1 MSSAGR
7 AGRPNRLLD
16 PPRFASMAMPRRW
29 LLSLLVAGPVALA
42 ATADAGHESPFY
54 PSFYP
59 QEIKI
64 VRVAPAAVAEA
75 FAKNTLHAYV
85 GADPFPG
92 AAPPPNVRAVESLAG
107 WVVVTPN
114 AARLPNE
121 RRCTAARGVVDRL
134 AGATVGGFVFHPYPV
149 TPYHGDYL
157 DYADLA
163 AAAKSWPRAA
173 PSAGLRVVARGA
185 VAEKLVM
192 ERAGGAGDGGDVVV
206 EDVRLDDLLARVRS
220 NVDGWLGPPALKS
233 GWLHAW
239 LLLHGADATDPAYQ
253 RLTAG
258 AFADDRE
265 RVTLA
270 RALVSRLTGRCER
283 VVAGFI
289 TRREY
294 VNDDYSAGVENVGRD
309 SHAGLASH
317 VFARTAKLKDFPWN
331 GWLQVGV
338 ASAPAA
344 AWNPIAGFTD
354 EGGRL
359 LWAAV
364 GDPGFLPEPGGDG
377 WLANRVTPT
386 TTTATVEVPGDAL
399 APAPGTG
406 ELRRVGPGKRAQSR
420 IVYRAVMSAFHD
432 GSRMTVADLLYPF
445 GFAAR
450 WGGSDGDPEVARATA
465 ALRERLIGVN
475 VLKVETE
482 VKNFGDDLKFTY
494 EVPVVEVYL
503 DGRGATVAPPW
514 STVPWTVGMLM
525 EEAVRRGWAAFSAEE
540 ARRRGVP
547 WLDLVRDRR
556 LVERLAA
563 LAGEWRSSGAVP
575 AFLKATVTPAEA
587 RQRWERLLTFHKQY
601 GHLLVT
607 NGPYRLESG
616 SADGAVLQVFRDL
629 SYPRGVGSFDRYAI
643 PLTAAVTEV
652 VDRGPRLELKVA
664 VDVVTR
670 HGRTYDV
677 AREPLKRR
685 DDAERVACR
694 YVVVAPDGSAAR
706 AGSARFT
713 DGQYVID
720 LGGLPAVGLYRALVA
735 LAVDGNAVGAPVTA
749 VEHRVQP

>member
-1 MSSAGR
+1 MTSAGR
-7 AGRPNRLLD
+7 AGRPNGLLD
-16 PPRFASMAMPRRW
+16 PPRFALLTMLRRW
-29 LLSLLVAGPVALA
+29 SLPLLVASTVALA

-54 PSFYP
+54 PSFYA

-64 VRVAPAAVAEA
+64 ARVEPAAVAAA
-75 FAKNTLHAYV
+75 FAKNTLHAYL

-107 WVVVTPN
+107 WVVVAPN
-114 AARLPNE
+114 AARIPGE
-121 RRCTAARGVVDRL
+121 RRCAAARAVVDRL
-134 AGATVGGFVFHPYPV
+134 AGAAAAGFVFHPFPV

-163 AAAKSWPRAA
+163 AAARARPRAA
-173 PSAGLRVVARGA
+173 AGPRVVARGA
-185 VAEKLVM
+185 VAEKLVSARTP
-192 ERAGGAGDGGDVVV
+192 EGEGWDVAV
-206 EDVRLDDLLARVRS
+206 EDVRLDDLLARARS
-220 NVDGWLGPPALKS
+220 NLDGWLAPPALKA
-233 GWLHAW
+233 GWFHAW
-239 LLLHGADATDPAYQ
+239 LLLHADEGTDSAYQ

-265 RVTLA
+265 RVTLE

-283 VVAGFI
+283 VVAGFV

-317 VFARTAKLKDFPWN
+317 VFARTVKLKDFPWN

-364 GDPGFLPEPGGDG
+364 GDPAFFPEPGGDG

-386 TTTATVEVPGDAL
+386 ATAATVEVPDDAL

-432 GSRMTVADLLYPF
+432 GSKMTVADVLYPF
-445 GFAAR
+445 GFAFR
-450 WGGSDGDPEVARATA
+450 RGGSDGDPEVARATA
-465 ALRERLIGVN
+465 TLRERLIGVK

-494 EVPVVEVYL
+494 EVPIVEVYL
-503 DGRGATVAPPW
+503 DGRGPTLAPPW

-547 WLDLVRDRR
+547 WLDLVRDRK

-563 LAGEWRSSGAVP
+563 LAGELRSSGAVP

-587 RQRWERLLTFHKQY
+587 RQRWERLLAFHKQY

-629 SYPRGVGSFDRYAI
+629 SYPLGVGWFNRYAI
-643 PLTAAVTEV
+643 PLTAAVTDV
-652 VDRGPRLELKVA
+652 VDHGQRLELKAV

-670 HGRTYDV
+670 YARSHDV
-677 AREPLKRR
+677 AREPLKRK

-694 YVVVAPDGSAAR
+694 YVVVAPDGTVAR
-706 AGSARFT
+706 AGSARFI

-720 LGGLPAVGLYRALVA
+720 LSGLPAVGLHRVLVA
-735 LAVDGNAVGAPVTA
+735 LSVDGNAVNAPITT